1 MQFKKYDTKLFEY
14 QRRVLGL
21 SRKELAD
28 VCRCSEQTIM
38 FVEKGTR
45 RNEQT
50 IIVIGLA
57 LEGLAEEQG
66 IRFDGNAILI
76 S

>member
-21 SRKELAD
+21 SRQELAD
-28 VCRCSEQTIM
+28 VCRCSAQTITC
-38 FVEKGTR
+38 VEKGTR